1 MATRWKWELD
11 FVGEFN
17 VNFNS
22 HFHLVDISI
31 APVLI
36 IVFVCWLLYYSN
48 ILCRV
53 TLHCN
58 EVYKIFAMDVVRRNP
73 KSFLSEKERVGISR
87 VGLLTDIDI
96 QKVACG
102 LRWPDF
108 CITKAITF
116 EKGYHTSEIQ
126 VTDIDIQRY
135 CKIRWLSS
143 SWREKIS

>member
-1 MATRWKWELD
+1 M
-11 FVGEFN
+11 
-17 VNFNS
+17 
-22 HFHLVDISI
+22 DI
-31 APVLI
+31 
-36 IVFVCWLLYYSN
+36 
-48 ILCRV
+48 
-53 TLHCN
+53 
-58 EVYKIFAMDVVRRNP
+58 VRRNP

-135 CKIRWLSS
+135 CKIRCGCEHHIYQKLL
-143 SWREKIS
+143 